1 MYKIFITII
10 CALFIS
16 SCGSSK
22 LMPLKG
28 KYPDTPY
35 QVKTS
40 KSFEQVWD
48 NLVDLF
54 AQKGLSIKIIDKSSG
69 LITSDKAILT
79 RTIENKDG
87 SLQNP
92 AAFIVVPQIYEP
104 GPMRYVALAYDSDI
118 FGEWNVRIKEFNG
131 ETIINVNIVNVQ
143 YSYYDPSTKLTKQA
157 FITTYKSTGVFEKLI
172 TDLIK

>member
-48 NLVDLF
+48 NLVDLILL
-54 AQKGLSIKIIDKSSG
+54 KGVINKIIDKSSG

-87 SLQNP
+87 SLQ
-92 AAFIVVPQIYEP
+92 
-104 GPMRYVALAYDSDI
+104 
-118 FGEWNVRIKEFNG
+118 
-131 ETIINVNIVNVQ
+131 
-143 YSYYDPSTKLTKQA
+143 
-157 FITTYKSTGVFEKLI
+157 KSSSFYCSSANL
-172 TDLIK
+172 